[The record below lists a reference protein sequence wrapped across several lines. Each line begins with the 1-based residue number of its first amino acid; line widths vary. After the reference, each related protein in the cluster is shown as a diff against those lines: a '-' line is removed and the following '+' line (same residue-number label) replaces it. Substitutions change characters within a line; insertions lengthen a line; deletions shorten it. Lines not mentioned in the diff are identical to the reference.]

1 MTGAATA
8 ERVARDSFGRLVA
21 LLGRRSGNLTI
32 AEDALADALLLA
44 VARWP
49 HEGTP
54 HNPEGWLLT
63 VARRK
68 LIDDI
73 RRGSMAERAQAE
85 LLRAFD
91 EAEAATNSMAPFD
104 DQRLAL
110 MLACAHPAIDL
121 AARTP
126 LMLQVVLG
134 ITAERMASLFL
145 VAPPAMTKRLGRA
158 KAKLAASGVSFD
170 LPGPDQL
177 AARIEPLL
185 DAIYAAFTLGWT
197 ADDELSATEDG
208 LEDEAIWLARIVVDH
223 ASSDAEAI
231 GLLALT
237 LFSRSRQAARRD
249 PESGTFIPLN
259 LQDCRRWSTPMLDEA
274 EVLLRRAGALGR
286 PGRFQI
292 EAAIQA
298 VHVDRRRSGCTD
310 WQTIATLYQRLLA
323 ITPTLGARIAHAAAL
338 TEAGRSDAALAAL
351 DGLDPVRIASH
362 QPYWATRAATLARLS
377 RTAEASDAYYRAVGL
392 TEDRRIRAYLLEK
405 RSALAG

>member
-8 ERVARDSFGRLVA
+8 ERVARDLFGGLVA
-21 LLGRRSGNLTI
+21 LLARRSGNLAG

-85 LLRAFD
+85 LLRAYD
-91 EAEAATNSMAPFD
+91 EAEAATDSMAPFD

-110 MLACAHPAIDL
+110 MLACAHPAIDS

-134 ITAERMASLFL
+134 ISAERMASLFL

-170 LPGPDQL
+170 LPGPNQL

-197 ADDELSATEDG
+197 AGDELSASQDG
-208 LEDEAIWLARIVVDH
+208 LEDEAIWLARIVVEH
-223 ASSDAEAI
+223 ASSDAEAL
-231 GLLALT
+231 GLLALM
-237 LFSRSRQAARRD
+237 LFSRSRRDARND
-249 PESGTFIPLN
+249 PATGAFVPLD
-259 LQDCRRWSTPMLDEA
+259 LQDCKLWSTPMLDEA
-274 EVLLRRAGALGR
+274 EALLRRAGALAR

-298 VHVDRRRSGCTD
+298 VHADRRRWGRSD
-310 WQTIATLYQRLLA
+310 WHTIGMLYERLLT

-351 DGLDPVRIASH
+351 DWLDPVRIASH
-362 QPYWATRAATLARLS
+362 QPYWATRAAILARLG
-377 RTAEASDAYYRAVGL
+377 RTAEASAAYHRAVGL
-392 TEDRRIRAYLLEK
+392 TEDHRISAYLLEK
-405 RSALAG
+405 RSALAV

>member
-1 MTGAATA
+1 VTGAATA

-21 LLGRRSGNLTI
+21 LLARRSGNLAV

-49 HEGTP
+49 QEGTP

-68 LIDDI
+68 QIDSA
-73 RRGSMAERAQAE
+73 RHGVLAERAHAE
-85 LLRAFD
+85 LLRAYD
-91 EAEAATNSMAPFD
+91 EAAARSKLPFD
-104 DQRLAL
+104 DERLAL
-110 MLACAHPAIDL
+110 MLACAHPAIDVST
-121 AARTP
+121 RTP

-134 ITAERMASLFL
+134 VTAERMASLFL

-158 KAKLAASGVSFD
+158 KAKLAASGVSFN

-197 ADDELSATEDG
+197 AGDELSASQDG

-223 ASSDAEAI
+223 ASSDAEAL
-231 GLLALT
+231 GLLALM
-237 LFSRSRQAARRD
+237 LFSRSRQAARHD
-249 PESGTFIPLN
+249 PASVTFIPLN
-259 LQDCRRWSTPMLDEA
+259 LQDCKRWSTPMLDEA
-274 EVLLRRAGALGR
+274 EALLRRAGALGR

-298 VHVDRRRSGCTD
+298 VHVDRRRSGRTD
-310 WQTIATLYQRLLA
+310 WQTIGTLYERLLA
-323 ITPTLGARIAHAAAL
+323 ITPTLGARIAQAAAL
-338 TEAGRSDAALAAL
+338 TEAGRSDAAIAAL
-351 DGLDPVRIASH
+351 DRLDPVRIASH

-377 RTAEASDAYYRAVGL
+377 RTAEASDAYHRAVGL

-405 RSALAG
+405 RSALAA

>member
-21 LLGRRSGNLTI
+21 LLARRSGNLAI

-49 HEGTP
+49 REGTP

-68 LIDDI
+68 QIDSA
-73 RRGSMAERAQAE
+73 RHGALAERAQAE
-85 LLRAFD
+85 LLRAYD
-91 EAEAATNSMAPFD
+91 EAAARSTPPFD
-104 DQRLAL
+104 DERLAL
-110 MLACAHPAIDL
+110 MLACAHPAIDV

-134 ITAERMASLFL
+134 VTAERMASLFL

-170 LPGPDQL
+170 LPGPDQI

-185 DAIYAAFTLGWT
+185 DAIYAAFMLGWT
-197 ADDELSATEDG
+197 AGDELSASQDA
-208 LEDEAIWLARIVVDH
+208 LENEAIWLARIVVDH
-223 ASSDAEAI
+223 ASTDAEAL
-231 GLLALT
+231 GLLALM
-237 LFSRSRQAARRD
+237 LFSRARQAARRD
-249 PESGTFIPLN
+249 PASGTFIPLN
-259 LQDCRRWSTPMLDEA
+259 LQDCKRWSTPMLDEA
-274 EVLLRRAGALGR
+274 EALLRRAGALGQ

-298 VHVDRRRSGCTD
+298 VHVDRRRSGRTD
-310 WQTIATLYQRLLA
+310 WQTIGTLYDRLLA

-362 QPYWATRAATLARLS
+362 QPYWATRAATLARLC

-392 TEDRRIRAYLLEK
+392 TEDRHIRAYLLEK
-405 RSALAG
+405 RAALAA